1 MNIFYFFQKYLNKS
15 NEIEFRIK
23 WEKFV
28 HNHINR
34 FITIMIVIWLFL
46 SVGVGYLLNLV
57 VGPFIGFLLMVIFS
71 IYLGYILFIQ
81 TIKFLAVNNSRYI
94 EEKMNQDESII
105 DYDNVVG

>member
-1 MNIFYFFQKYLNKS
+1 MNIFYFFQKYLNKL
-15 NEIEFRIK
+15 NNIEFRIK

-34 FITIMIVIWLFL
+34 FVTIMIIIWLLL
-46 SVGVGYLLNLV
+46 SVGAGYLLNLL
-57 VGPFIGFLLMVIFS
+57 VGLLLGFLIMVVFS

-94 EEKMNQDESII
+94 EEKMNQDDSII